1 MNLVIGLLE
10 SIINLPISGV
20 NAMLAVL
27 PGDVQIPMVEFPKV
41 ELAEGG
47 IVSSPTNALIG
58 EAGPEAVVPL
68 NDDKSMNVFSKSL
81 EAKLDMLISA
91 VQQGGNVYI
100 DGEKAGTALVMG
112 NYKLQ

>member
-1 MNLVIGLLE
+1 
-10 SIINLPISGV
+10 
-20 NAMLAVL
+20 
-27 PGDVQIPMVEFPKV
+27 
-41 ELAEGG
+41 
-47 IVSSPTNALIG
+47 
-58 EAGPEAVVPL
+58 
-68 NDDKSMNVFSKSL
+68 MNVFSKSL